1 MVQGCVELDGAAE
14 ESSDEEGGDSE
25 GHNDDSDVAIDD
37 DVLGNDLEEF
47 VVLATCLYNDRSMH
61 MVDPKLVAA
70 AQAGALG
77 RMAASK
83 DEDESEGD
91 EPPYDLV
98 PMKAV
103 CYYLYFCLLSDV
115 CDVRNG
121 RTQIYWMVVHEDSCP
136 WDAHPCPHRRKV
148 STCVKLRNHST
159 GRV

>member
-1 MVQGCVELDGAAE
+1 MELYRAAE

-37 DVLGNDLEEF
+37 DMLGDDLQEF

-77 RMAASK
+77 GTAASK

-103 CYYLYFCLLSDV
+103 CYYLYFCLLPAV
-115 CDVRNG
+115 CAVRAG
-121 RTQIYWMVVHEDSCP
+121 RIQIYWMVVHEDNCP
-136 WDAHPCPHRRKV
+136 WDRPSCPHRRKV
-148 STCVKLRNHST
+148 STCMKLRNHST
-159 GRV
+159 GRVSK